1 MINYKLIRVSKLIA
15 IIILLVVF
23 SIAGFV
29 SCKKKV
35 TQPSASQTPASD
47 TGFVMPEPDKTGPLD
62 TDLPSWGEEYAIE
75 LPAPEPPKRTFPDNT
90 YMTVY
95 TPWRGENYPR
105 VSWQDSETLLRMWKE
120 MMSRKWPADGKR
132 WYIKGR
138 SYGNWNYSPDRWKDP
153 MFYTPPEYNYYYFD
167 KNYDIVYCN
176 DARKVSLKIMKLV
189 GATIVRWN
197 KARNDNN
204 KGYIGTWTVGGIY
217 QTININEVEAVD
229 RHGDLKF
236 FMRMDD
242 ITSSR
247 NDKPLQVINMN
258 LGYNDINFIEFG
270 VDNYYHTTSGDYNN
284 ITAFT
289 NKTPQEL
296 DKFLNAKINLSWQWT
311 LDWHNWRFFPRN
323 VDSWHL
329 EAHPDHGVW
338 LIEN

>member
-1 MINYKLIRVSKLIA
+1 MFKQNYLIVSKRTAIIFLIA
-15 IIILLVVF
+15 VF
-23 SIAGFV
+23 GIAGFT

-35 TQPSASQTPASD
+35 TQPEYQQAIEMPNQTNTGPITPGD
-47 TGFVMPEPDKTGPLD
+47 TNVTPEPGD
-62 TDLPSWGEEYAIE
+62 TNVTPE
-75 LPAPEPPKRTFPDNT
+75 PEPPQPTFGEDT

-217 QTININEVEAVD
+217 QTININEVAAVD

-296 DKFLNAKINLSWQWT
+296 DKFLNTKVNLSWQWT